1 MNYRHA
7 FHAGNFADVA
17 KHVILTRIVEY
28 LKQKDKAFRVIDTH
42 AGIGLYT
49 LDSGEAARTGEW
61 RDGIAKVIDAKLPP
75 PVADLLAPWLN
86 AVRSVNS
93 DVALRKYPGSPK
105 LTRMLLRKQDRLSA
119 IELHPEDAKLL
130 SRQFEGDY
138 QVRVIELDGWLALGA
153 HLPPKEKRGLVLV
166 DPPFEE
172 GAEFA
177 RIVNGL
183 RAAFERWPNGIYAIW
198 YPLKDR
204 KSVTSFLKDLRDTGI
219 PKMLNTELYIR
230 GPSPVPTLDGSGM
243 IIVNPP
249 YTLADEL
256 RLIFPELM
264 KLMQQDKGGFWQVE
278 WINGE

>member
-75 PVADLLAPWLN
+75 PVAELLAPWLN

-93 DVALRKYPGSPK
+93 DYALRKYPGSPK

-130 SRQFEGDY
+130 ARQFEGDY

-204 KSVTSFLKDLRDTGI
+204 KSVTSFLKDLRETGI

-230 GPSPVPTLDGSGM
+230 GPSPVPALDGSGM

>member
-28 LKQKDKAFRVIDTH
+28 LKLKDKAFRVIDTH
-42 AGIGLYT
+42 AGIGLYS
-49 LDSGEAARTGEW
+49 LDSGEAERTGEW
-61 RDGIAKVIDAKLPP
+61 KDGIAKIIDAKLPAD
-75 PVADLLAPWLN
+75 VAGLLAPWLN

-93 DVALRKYPGSPK
+93 GSGLRKYPGSPK

-119 IELHPEDAKLL
+119 IELHPEDARLL
-130 SRQFEGDY
+130 ARQFEGDY

-172 GAEFA
+172 ASEFA
-177 RIVNGL
+177 RMAHGL
-183 RAAFERWPNGIYAIW
+183 RTAYERWPNGIYALW

-204 KSVTSFLKDLRDTGI
+204 KSVTSFLKDLRESGI
-219 PKMLNTELYIR
+219 PKILNTELYVR
-230 GPSPVPTLDGSGM
+230 GPSPEPKMEGSGM

-249 YTLADEL
+249 FKLEEEL
-256 RLIFPELM
+256 KLIFPELM
-264 KLMQQDKGGFWQVE
+264 RLMQQDKGGFTRIE
-278 WINGE
+278 WVSGE